1 MQKQRKIIVTRN
13 KANTE
18 KLTLIKVYINEKPP
32 QNKEDYL
39 YYKQEKNY
47 LTREENFLMKEKA
60 KRKNLKQS
68 VPLEEINEF
77 RAKIDEELENLAEKK
92 REKKK
97 EEMEEWRGKIEIPEF
112 HYPIIEEDE
121 NEEKNNTKKEN
132 YERNKTNKEKLIEEI
147 KGKPIIIDKKK
158 KKERMERVIA
168 LTESNEDRIK
178 RNNKDM
184 FYDSK
189 SYEKTKLIIPSK
201 PYDYLEEQI
210 KQRNNKRINHHYS
223 NSENI
228 KWNKIL
234 QNPNRTKNEKIEN
247 VKYECEKIDKEAK
260 RNEQFLRINGGIE
273 NYPEIGEKVSSLLVE
288 SIKGKLSIL
297 NTISCI

>member
-1 MQKQRKIIVTRN
+1 MKKYEDEQRQREEKKRNDIEEICERVKQEINEKEKKEAEDNKKKIDDFMQKQRKIIVTRN

-184 FYDSK
+184 FYDYRK
-189 SYEKTKLIIPSK
+189 
-201 PYDYLEEQI
+201 
-210 KQRNNKRINHHYS
+210 KRI
-223 NSENI
+223 
-228 KWNKIL
+228 IL
-234 QNPNRTKNEKIEN
+234 HKRDVSSTKNN
-247 VKYECEKIDKEAK
+247 
-260 RNEQFLRINGGIE
+260 RNQRITWD
-273 NYPEIGEKVSSLLVE
+273 L
-288 SIKGKLSIL
+288 KLSPIQYD
-297 NTISCI
+297 TQDDISKEN